1 VRRQIE
7 FRSLIGI
14 RSGFSFVVAFSAA
27 NRLPLRREMLWRFLI
42 LVVFPT
48 ANYGTLN
55 TAYCSGGGF
64 SHPGEKRH
72 D

>member
-27 NRLPLRREMLWRFLI
+27 NRLPLRRENALAFFDLGRISDGKLRHIEYCLLLWGRFLSSRRE
-42 LVVFPT
+42 T
-48 ANYGTLN
+48 A
-55 TAYCSGGGF
+55 
-64 SHPGEKRH
+64 
-72 D
+72 